1 MKKLFALVLS
11 FCLCLTMCPKVFA
24 DENENIIAQKNKEIY
39 FKKDIKCENFS
50 KATHKHPTN
59 K

>member
-24 DENENIIAQKNKEIY
+24 DENENIIKNGNFINGTEPWYIN
-39 FKKDIKCENFS
+39 KKR
-50 KATHKHPTN
+50 
-59 K
+59 